1 MSSLSEAIATST
13 TLLSVTLS
21 ATLSA
26 TAAATSSSISPLPL
40 TIQLRSNIQGT
51 SDFYPFDDIV
61 ALDQGSDRDF
71 SFKELFATGID
82 GDQEIVLFASGC
94 EVNGVADCTRACNNT
109 ETFFGSLETFYNCVA
124 LASVAYWTQDAK
136 TLYVSNETEFNASS
150 IMGSGT
156 LAEFDGRQVLKS
168 FISCAKDS
176 CDHDG
181 LSEPCNKS
189 IDALSIETSTAKE
202 IFDAMDHFCPDL
214 AAEIN
219 PDIFGPGVRHLQ
231 DIKKNELLTLS
242 RFSSH
247 TSYKFASP
255 QCSTFS

>member
-1 MSSLSEAIATST
+1 MA
-13 TLLSVTLS
+13 TLLSI
-21 ATLSA
+21 TLSA
-26 TAAATSSSISPLPL
+26 TATATATSSIAAFDPSTPSSISPLPL

-61 ALDQGSDRDF
+61 ALNQNSDRDF
-71 SFKELFATGID
+71 SFKE
-82 GDQEIVLFASGC
+82 LFASGC

-181 LSEPCNKS
+181 LSEPCNKT

-219 PDIFGPGVRHLQ
+219 PDIFGPGVRQLK
-231 DIKKNELLTLS
+231 DIK
-242 RFSSH
+242 
-247 TSYKFASP
+247 
-255 QCSTFS
+255 